1 MTGAEHGRSSIGSLG
16 NPNHS
21 RTAIRPP
28 SPAKK
33 PLVYPGSYGRLVTP
47 GLVHKLRRVSTLV
60 AVVLLFGAAGCSSE
74 GDDEGGAGDG
84 GVDAAQSSVDPA
96 DPATWTRSV
105 VYQGGDEG
113 ISTYRI
119 PGATLTDAGTLLVF
133 AEARSLSPLDL
144 DPRRLVVR
152 RSTDG
157 GSTWSDNILV
167 AAEGFEP
174 ECDHTDPVPVSLD
187 SGEVRVL
194 FRACG
199 QLVSAVSLDDGE
211 TWQEYE
217 ALQVT
222 DTGDLGPDA
231 IATVR
236 PGPGHGIVLRSGDA
250 QGRVV
255 VSGDTEEDGTT
266 KTLLLLSDDGGD
278 TWRVGAQHA
287 SADGEGPDPDET
299 ALVELEDGTILVSA
313 RNGSDSEPGR
323 IQLTSSDGG
332 ESFDTLDDG
341 RTLVIADDL
350 TGPVVEGALLA
361 EPSTGLAV
369 YSSPSD
375 PQYRRG
381 LRLWTSADGSGWEP
395 GPLIS
400 SEPAAY
406 SDLVPLPD
414 DGMPSIGLVVETG
427 IGGPYDRIEFVRVP
441 VSALGEAI
449 GELDDDY
456 DPFTS
461 VNGRL
466 VVDGHTYDV
475 TGYCLGGPTIE
486 LEGGRGEI
494 ELDGPSF
501 ANLAIH
507 LDDDGSGNPL
517 DLQGTGPL
525 DLRAGIVVRGD
536 IADTNG
542 TLHDLDLVIV
552 NFEPCVDG

>member
-1 MTGAEHGRSSIGSLG
+1 
-16 NPNHS
+16 
-21 RTAIRPP
+21 
-28 SPAKK
+28 
-33 PLVYPGSYGRLVTP
+33 VF
-47 GLVHKLRRVSTLV
+47 TLV

-187 SGEVRVL
+187 SGEVPVL
-194 FRACG
+194 FRVCG
-199 QLVSAVSLDDGE
+199 RLVSAVSLDDGA

-217 ALQVT
+217 TLQVT
-222 DTGDLGPDA
+222 DPGDLGPDA
-231 IATVR
+231 METVR
-236 PGPGHGIVLRSGDA
+236 PGPGHGIVLRGGDT

-287 SADGEGPDPDET
+287 SAGGEGPDPDET

-313 RNGSDSEPGR
+313 RNGSDSLPGR
-323 IQLTSSDGG
+323 IQVTSSDGG
-332 ESFDTLDDG
+332 ESFDMLDDG

-361 EPSTGLAV
+361 EPSAGLAV

-375 PQYRRG
+375 PEYRRG

-427 IGGPYDRIEFVRVP
+427 NGGPYDRIEFVRVP

-456 DPFTS
+456 DPFRS

-466 VVDGHTYDV
+466 VVDGHKYEV

-494 ELDGPSF
+494 ELDGPSS

-542 TLHDLDLVIV
+542 TPHEVDLVIV
-552 NFEPCVDG
+552 NFETCVDG